1 MDKQLDIIVNF
12 SIEKETE
19 KASFVHIPYA
29 YATKTLKMWIPKS
42 VLSKNSGIP
51 TWIIKNHL
59 NDFNAKSRNAKFD
72 VGKVLNTAGKTAED
86 APKPEASDAMVTVTD
101 FVVDRDAI
109 RELIKSGGSNQ
120 KLIACLNSLDE
131 YKVVYVPFYYPNT
144 NIYDSKKSNYRRATI
159 EEFQKQIDSITS
171 QFNVEVPLVSFPK
184 QVSAEKA
191 SEFID
196 VTLLK
201 GVKIRSCKKEPF
213 ANDSSWFS
221 VQKF

>member
-1 MDKQLDIIVNF
+1 METQTNIVVNF

-19 KASFVHIPYA
+19 KAAFVHIPYA
-29 YATKTLKMWIPKS
+29 YATKTLKMWITKS

-72 VGKVLNTAGKTAED
+72 IEKVLNTAGKTSED
-86 APKPEASDAMVTVTD
+86 TPKPEASDIMVTVTD

-109 RELIKSGGSNQ
+109 RELIKSGGSSE
-120 KLIACLNSLDE
+120 KLIIYLNSIDKH
-131 YKVVYVPFYYPNT
+131 KVIYVPFYYPNT
-144 NIYDSKKSNYRRATI
+144 NVFDSKKSNYRRATV
-159 EEFQKQIDSITS
+159 EEFQKQIHSITS

-196 VTLLK
+196 ITLLN
-201 GVKIRSCKKEPF
+201 GVKIRDCKKEPF
-213 ANDSSWFS
+213 ANDTSWFS
-221 VQKF
+221 IKIN